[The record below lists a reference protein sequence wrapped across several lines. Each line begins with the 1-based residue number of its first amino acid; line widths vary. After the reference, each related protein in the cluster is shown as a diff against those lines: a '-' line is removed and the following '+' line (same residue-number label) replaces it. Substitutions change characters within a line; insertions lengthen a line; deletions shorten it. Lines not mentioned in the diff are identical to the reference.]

1 MPAGEPDGGHEDR
14 AERAEKGTGVIPE
27 IDEALFNLLRTGA
40 VPDKGVEVAFE
51 APTRD
56 WAARRNGPAVNAY
69 LYDIRE
75 ETSRRNG
82 GIQDVRND
90 QGLIVGRRRPVRFFR
105 LSYLLTSWTKRA
117 QDEHRLLAAVLGCLL
132 NTDAL
137 PLTGDGALARFG
149 ASIPLSV
156 AVPPQE
162 SRSLADIWSAL
173 GGDLKPS
180 LDVVI
185 VAPFP
190 NQTDEP
196 VAPPVTDTRAV
207 IGRRMDLPDVVDPIR
222 VRKVTR

>member
-1 MPAGEPDGGHEDR
+1 
-14 AERAEKGTGVIPE
+14 VIPE
-27 IDEALFNLLRTGA
+27 IDEALFNLLRKGA

-75 ETSRRNG
+75 DLSRRDSG
-82 GIQDVRND
+82 VQDVRD
-90 QGLIVGRRRPVRFFR
+90 DRGLIVGRRRPVRFFR
-105 LSYLLTSWTKRA
+105 LSYLLTSWTTRA

-132 NTDAL
+132 NNEVL
-137 PLTGDGALARFG
+137 PLTGDGMLARFG
-149 ASIPLSV
+149 TTIPLSV

-180 LDVVI
+180 LDVV
-185 VAPFP
+185 VLAPFP
-190 NQTDEP
+190 NVVDEP
-196 VAPPVTDTRAV
+196 VAPPVTESHAV
-207 IGRRMDLPDVVDPIR
+207 IGRRMDEPSIVDPIR
-222 VRKVTR
+222 VRKVVR

>member
-1 MPAGEPDGGHEDR
+1 M
-14 AERAEKGTGVIPE
+14 IPE

-75 ETSRRNG
+75 DLSRRDG
-82 GIQDVRND
+82 GVQDVRND
-90 QGLIVGRRRPVRFFR
+90 QGLVVGRRRPVRFFR
-105 LSYLLTSWTKRA
+105 LSYLLTSWTTRA

-132 NTDAL
+132 SNEAL
-137 PLTGDGALARFG
+137 PMAGEGMLARFG
-149 ASIPLSV
+149 ARIPLTV

-180 LDVVI
+180 LDVVV

-190 NQTDEP
+190 LLVDEP
-196 VAPPVTDTRAV
+196 VAPPVTESHAV
-207 IGRRMDLPDVVDPIR
+207 IGRRMDQPDVVDPIR
-222 VRKVTR
+222 VRRVVR

>member
-75 ETSRRNG
+75 DVGRRATDAQVVRDAA
-82 GIQDVRND
+82 GIP
-90 QGLIVGRRRPVRFFR
+90 VGRRRPLRSFR
-105 LSYLLTSWTKRA
+105 LSYLVTSWTKRA

-132 NTDAL
+132 GTDVL
-137 PLTGDGALARFG
+137 PLAGTGTLARLG
-149 ASIPLSV
+149 AAIPLSV

-190 NQTDEP
+190 NQVLEPVGPAVTESYGVIAHRLDEP
-196 VAPPVTDTRAV
+196 GVA
-207 IGRRMDLPDVVDPIR
+207 DPIR
-222 VRKVTR
+222 VRRVVR

>member
-1 MPAGEPDGGHEDR
+1 M
-14 AERAEKGTGVIPE
+14 IPE

-75 ETSRRNG
+75 DLSRRDSG
-82 GIQDVRND
+82 VQDVRND
-90 QGLIVGRRRPVRFFR
+90 QGLVVGRRRPVRFFR
-105 LSYLLTSWTKRA
+105 LSYLLTSWTTRA

-132 NTDAL
+132 STEAL
-137 PLTGDGALARFG
+137 PLTGDGMLARFG
-149 ASIPLSV
+149 ATIPLSV

-180 LDVVI
+180 LDVVV

-190 NQTDEP
+190 HLVDEP
-196 VAPPVTDTRAV
+196 VAPPVTESHAV
-207 IGRRMDLPDVVDPIR
+207 IGRRMDEPDVVDPIR
-222 VRKVTR
+222 VRRVVR